1 MTISPPWLLVA
12 EEMPAKITAPFFVS
26 PFRFWV
32 TRTNEEDVAIGQ
44 GRCPFVLF
52 VRINV
57 PTLPQNTHTLSRKR
71 PSALNSNEPQNN
83 FGSISFN
90 R

>member
-1 MTISPPWLLVA
+1 MASRGRRDASQDNCTI
-12 EEMPAKITAPFFVS
+12 FVS